1 MDHEEV
7 APLALIPDA
16 TLEVMLRQSMV
27 APSDASQLVLVDAFI
42 VRGTDRSR
50 PGKNQGKDDSIN
62 EHGSPVP
69 APHDGHQGSK
79 RDRTQDEACS
89 DAHCSG
95 SR

>member
-42 VRGTDRSR
+42 VRL
-50 PGKNQGKDDSIN
+50 KA
-62 EHGSPVP
+62 VL
-69 APHDGHQGSK
+69 
-79 RDRTQDEACS
+79 
-89 DAHCSG
+89 SG
-95 SR
+95 SDYTTTLSALVAAVNPA